1 MKLKKIL
8 YILSLIILITFIV
21 FFSLNI
27 YKNVNKDKTILLG
40 NNIELI
46 KENVDDTFTSSFMT
60 STLLL
65 KMIESDASKDKE
77 GKIVKLSNLIK
88 ESKEIII
95 NIGSVDLCN
104 YIKDED
110 GLIYDEI
117 ILKRKSEII
126 ESNIYNIVKLI
137 NNKSNNTNILVCE
150 ISYPYT
156 YKDDALIK
164 IFDELNA
171 KINKIIDKIKEECK
185 WLTFN
190 K

>member
-8 YILSLIILITFIV
+8 YILSLIVLITFTVLLSIK
-21 FFSLNI
+21 I
-27 YKNVNKDKTILLG
+27 YKSTNKDKTIILG

-88 ESKEIII
+88 ESKEIIV
-95 NIGSVDLCN
+95 NVGSVDLCN
-104 YIKDED
+104 YIKDEEN
-110 GLIYDEI
+110 LIYDEI
-117 ILKRKSEII
+117 ILKRQSEII

-137 NNKSNNTNILVCE
+137 NSKSKNANILVYK
-150 ISYPYT
+150 ITYPYT

-164 IFDELNA
+164 IFDELNT
-171 KINKIIDKIKEECK
+171 KINKIINKIKDECK
-185 WLTFN
+185 
-190 K
+190 